1 MVDSLKEIRKT
12 IGYTQSQ
19 AADYLKVSL
28 RSYKSYE
35 NDPQKSNSIK
45 YLYLVETLG
54 KLNTIDETHGILY
67 IEAIKEK
74 CAKVFKD
81 YKIEYCY
88 LFGSY
93 AKGKAKEDS
102 DIDLLISSTVKGLK
116 FYGLVEKLSN
126 TLHKKIDLLD
136 KDQLV
141 ANPELLDE
149 VLKDGIKIYG

>member
-1 MVDSLKEIRKT
+1 MVDSLKEIRQS
-12 IGYTQSQ
+12 IGYTQQQ

-35 NDPQKSNSIK
+35 NEPDKASTVK
-45 YLYLVETLG
+45 YSYLVDMLG
-54 KLNTIDETHGILY
+54 KLNTIDETHGILD
-67 IEAIKEK
+67 IDSIKDK
-74 CAKVFKD
+74 CEKVFSD

-93 AKGKAKEDS
+93 AKGKAKDDS

-116 FYGLVEKLSN
+116 FYGLVEKLN
-126 TLHKKIDLLD
+126 TTLKKKIDLLD
-136 KDQLV
+136 MDQLV
-141 ANPELLDE
+141 VNPELLNE

>member
-1 MVDSLKEIRKT
+1 MVDSLKEIRKS

-35 NDPQKSNSIK
+35 TEPQKSNSIK

-54 KLNTIDETHGILY
+54 KLNTIDETHGILD
-67 IEAIKEK
+67 INGIKEK
-74 CAKVFKD
+74 CAKVFMD